1 MADRIDD
8 YEDDDEP
15 VIVGLEAE
23 LNQPDQTAIREDI
36 RETRERM
43 SHTLDDLGDRLNPN
57 HLKAQVKENIREAT
71 IGRAEHMARN
81 AVSRVDETR
90 HSIMDTVRDNPI
102 PATLAGIGLGWLF
115 WNGRKQE
122 SHDRYSYDRYPAYP
136 RHAYGGER
144 PVDRGDRDVYTAGAR
159 YGAYDYEEPGVAERT
174 SRRVSELGENVS
186 DRAEELTDR
195 AQSAVSDAVDR
206 TQEVLGDTAD
216 RARSAARQLAQETR
230 YRTHRL
236 EDRFQDTLYETP
248 LALGAAAVAL
258 GLVAGL
264 SAPATRRESE
274 LMGGARDQLVRK
286 ARDVASETTEKV
298 QRVAERVID
307 EAQDTALDA
316 AREQGL
322 TSSPGGTSGSGGA
335 GTGGAGSGGAPVL
348 SS

>member
-1 MADRIDD
+1 MADRIED
-8 YEDDDEP
+8 YERDDEP
-15 VIVGLEAE
+15 VIAGFDTDRD
-23 LNQPDQTAIREDI
+23 QPDQAAIRDDI
-36 RETRERM
+36 RETRVRM
-43 SHTLDDLGDRLNPN
+43 SHTLDGLGERLNPN

-81 AVSRVDETR
+81 AVSRVEETR
-90 HSIMDTVRDNPI
+90 HGIMDTVRDNPI
-102 PATLAGIGLGWLF
+102 PATLVGIGLGWLF

-122 SHDRYSYDRYPAYP
+122 SYDRYPAYP
-136 RHAYGGER
+136 KNTY
-144 PVDRGDRDVYTAGAR
+144 RGDRYARYTTDEE
-159 YGAYDYEEPGVAERT
+159 YGAYGYAERGVAERT
-174 SRRVSELGENVS
+174 SRRVSEAGENVAN
-186 DRAEELTDR
+186 RAEELTDR
-195 AQSAVSDAVDR
+195 AQEAVSDAVDR
-206 TQEVLGDTAD
+206 TQEVIGDTAE
-216 RARSAARQLAQETR
+216 RARSAARNLAAETR

-264 SAPATRRESE
+264 SAPATRKESE

-307 EAQDTALDA
+307 EAQDTAQEA

-322 TSSPGGTSGSGGA
+322 TSPQTGTAGAGGMGTAST
-335 GTGGAGSGGAPVL
+335 GTGGGAIR
-348 SS
+348 

>member
-1 MADRIDD
+1 MADRIED
-8 YEDDDEP
+8 YEQDDERSFG
-15 VIVGLEAE
+15 GLEPD
-23 LNQPDQTAIREDI
+23 LNQPDQAAIREDI

-43 SHTLDDLGDRLNPN
+43 SGTLDDLGERLNPN

-102 PATLAGIGLGWLF
+102 PATMVGIGLGWLF
-115 WNGRKQE
+115 WNGRKQDSYE
-122 SHDRYSYDRYPAYP
+122 RHPRYA

-144 PVDRGDRDVYTAGAR
+144 YVDRGDRYVYTAGGR
-159 YGAYDYEEPGVAERT
+159 YGGYDYEYDYEEPSVAERT
-174 SRRVSELGENVS
+174 SRRVSEFGENAR

-195 AQSAVSDAVDR
+195 AQDAVSDAVDR
-206 TQEVLGDTAD
+206 TQEVIGDTAE
-216 RARSAARQLAQETR
+216 RARSAARNLAAETR

-307 EAQDTALDA
+307 EAQDTAQEA

-322 TSSPGGTSGSGGA
+322 TSPQG
-335 GTGGAGSGGAPVL
+335 GTGGTGGGAI
-348 SS
+348 